1 LTPAQNIAK
10 IKVVVADNGVA
21 PFNPAT
27 DGTAFGITAD
37 WLEGNATSP
46 RFDNV
51 VVNGDTDSP
60 LSHTYLS
67 NPEPNPAD
75 DIPMVVYVTNLAGG
89 TIQPTI
95 GGRQLVAT
103 PDAAGQLPA
112 NAIGISATLVI
123 PVLTPFTPPIIPPS
137 EPLPVTPPAPP
148 TIEANIETVAN
159 PVE

>member
-1 LTPAQNIAK
+1 PGSNSPANFDFLNVILTTTSGQITEATFAFDPVNNRFTVLDKSTVTSVALTPAQNIAK
-10 IKVVVADNGVA
+10 INVIVADNGAA

-27 DGTAFGITAD
+27 DGTAFGVTAD

-51 VVNGDTDSP
+51 IINGDTDSP
-60 LSHTYLS
+60 ISHTYLS

-95 GGRQLVAT
+95 GGRQLVGT
-103 PDAAGQLPA
+103 PDAAGQLP
-112 NAIGISATLVI
+112 
-123 PVLTPFTPPIIPPS
+123 
-137 EPLPVTPPAPP
+137 
-148 TIEANIETVAN
+148 
-159 PVE
+159 